1 MKQRR
6 PGRPPATKASQ
17 KPNKF
22 NAQPTT
28 LDGVLFDSGAEARR
42 YSELR
47 LLEHAGEI
55 TDLELQPVYELQ
67 PTLKIKKVVVTP
79 TGRKRTRTRTVRPIT
94 YRADFRYTDAA
105 TGEVVVEDVK
115 GVQTE
120 VFRIKAKMMLA
131 VHGIEVKLV
140 KMERE
145 R

>member
-1 MKQRR
+1 MKQRK
-6 PGRPPATKASQ
+6 PGRPAATKGSQ

-28 LDGVLFDSGAEARR
+28 LDGVVFDSGAEARR

-67 PTLKIKKVVVTP
+67 PSLKIKKVVFTP
-79 TGRKRTRTRTVRPIT
+79 AGRKRTRTRTVRPIT
-94 YRADFRYTDAA
+94 YRADFRYIDAA
-105 TGEVVVEDVK
+105 TGQVVVEDVK

-131 VHGIEVKLV
+131 IHGIEVQLV

>member
-1 MKQRR
+1 MKRR
-6 PGRPPATKASQ
+6 SSKPATHKPASSG
-17 KPNKF
+17 KYHARK
-22 NAQPTT
+22 TWV
-28 LDGVLFDSGAEARR
+28 DGVEFDSDAESRR
-42 YSELR
+42 YSELV
-47 LLEHAGEI
+47 LLERAGEI

-67 PTLKIKKVVVTP
+67 PTLKIKKTVITP
-79 TGRKRTRTRTVRPIT
+79 TGRKRTKTRTVRPIT

-140 KMERE
+140 KMARE
-145 R
+145 K